1 MFQGFA
7 NFYVRI
13 TTKYLIIIVVRPRV
27 HMVKDDRNLV
37 QVMLSIGV
45 FMALDELA
53 ASKGWRA
60 KLQRPGNY

>member
-7 NFYVRI
+7 NFYVRF
-13 TTKYLIIIVVRPRV
+13 TTKYLIIIVVRPRI
-27 HMVKDDRNLV
+27 HMVKDWILV

-53 ASKGWRA
+53 PCKGCRA

>member
-1 MFQGFA
+1 
-7 NFYVRI
+7 
-13 TTKYLIIIVVRPRV
+13 
-27 HMVKDDRNLV
+27 MVKDRILV

-53 ASKGWRA
+53 ASKGCRA

>member
-7 NFYVRI
+7 NFYVRF
-13 TTKYLIIIVVRPRV
+13 TTKYLIIIVDRPRI

-45 FMALDELA
+45 FMGLDELA
-53 ASKGWRA
+53 ASKGCRA

>member
-7 NFYVRI
+7 NFCVRI
-13 TTKYLIIIVVRPRV
+13 TTKYLIIIVVRPRIP
-27 HMVKDDRNLV
+27 MVKDRILV

-45 FMALDELA
+45 FMARDELA
-53 ASKGWRA
+53 ASKGCRA